1 MEAPMEILVLESP
14 WTSGLS
20 EGKSV
25 KPFIEGWALIGK
37 AKLRY
42 ENFHDM
48 KDLAHFLRLFM
59 AEPDLKICYIA
70 GHGSGGRLK
79 GVDGGINLK
88 SLANATRGRGPGDEG
103 GKGILLGACEVGGNL
118 ERLLKSCS
126 PRIAWV
132 AGYDRRIP
140 WVEATL
146 CDLLFLEYMTAG
158 RIKPGGEK
166 SRMFLRAEGKFVSMA
181 TASAARAA
189 RWVRSDF
196 KLAVR
201 CGFTALE
208 RPAPS
213 RRKK

>member
-1 MEAPMEILVLESP
+1 MEILVLESP

-37 AKLRY
+37 ATLRY
-42 ENFHDM
+42 EKFHDM
-48 KDLAHFLRLFM
+48 KDLTHFIRLFM
-59 AEPDLKICYIA
+59 AEPGLNVCYIA

-79 GVDGGINLK
+79 GMKGGINLK
-88 SLANATRGRGPGDEG
+88 SLANATKRRGVSGNG
-103 GKGILLGACEVGGNL
+103 GKGILLGACEVGGSL
-118 ERLLKSCS
+118 ERLLMNCS

-146 CDLLFLEYMTAG
+146 CDLLFLEYLSAG
-158 RIKPGGEK
+158 RIKPDGDK
-166 SRMFLRAEGKFVSMA
+166 SRKFLRRNGKFVSM
-181 TASAARAA
+181 TSSSAERVA

-201 CGFTALE
+201 CGLTAMD
-208 RPAPS
+208 RGTHFP
-213 RRKK
+213 